1 MGKKNPFVTTVGFNR
16 HDPAHVEVAQF
27 LNGMERGKAQY
38 IVDAVLAYQSGAQ
51 TGVSVLSRA
60 GRIADYEAIRKI
72 VLQVM
77 EERENGAYGSN
88 MAAAG
93 AMETAQQA
101 ETFGENGLTGLD
113 DNALGGILQSLEAFK
128 G

>member
-38 IVDAVLAYQSGAQ
+38 IVDAVLAYQKGRQAEGFISAGK
-51 TGVSVLSRA
+51 VL
-60 GRIADYEAIRKI
+60 DYAAIRQI

-77 EERENGAYGSN
+77 EERENGTYGCN
-88 MAAAG
+88 IMAE
-93 AMETAQQA
+93 AMQTAERA
-101 ETFGENGLTGLD
+101 ETFGGNGLAELD
-113 DNALGGILQSLEAFK
+113 DAALGDILQSLEVFK
-128 G
+128 R